1 MKILRFNEG
10 FFELLAPLIGRIKSR
25 MRVFKPFSVLLLALC
40 SWGMAAAEF
49 KEAEITTIKNM
60 VEHDPGTGS
69 APAKVSEKIQ
79 EKSKVSTAAA
89 SMAELTFA
97 DSSITRMGANT
108 QFSFQSKERLVKL
121 EQGSVLVNTPP
132 GKGGAVVDCGGVT
145 GAVSGTTFLASRDA
159 SGGVMFVM
167 LEGSGTLKVTVPNGG
182 GGTVVKEIRP
192 GQAASVG
199 SATVKTAEKANAG
212 GPPPAPEPESGSPRP
227 AAKAEAIQV
236 FDVDVKKIVETAPL
250 IREFKTELPSMKKI
264 EKTIEVQQAAV
275 KEGRMEKLEVE
286 VVAVKEDGDVLVG
299 SPRIDEKDMRI
310 VNRREERP
318 GGKPQT
324 GDNLDIDTAA
334 GPGAG
339 GGNVANARPAP
350 GPAPVDAPRGS
361 GPAASGG
368 SLGVIGQTATALA
381 GGITPDPILSSRAPE
396 GTVVMGD
403 PVNPLA
409 LTLSGPTKRAGVGRL
424 SINVAGVIVTKP
436 VLVAAGITQ
445 FEILGTG
452 LPDPKVYAPGGVEAT
467 VTLSLTAATG
477 TITETITLAS
487 RPVSD
492 PVVQAANP
500 ARLFSTTASMSPQE
514 KGALDI
520 FFYFQNKAPGVTT
533 GPSKLFADASLQTT
547 RDFRAVFQDPTEAIQ
562 LYAGQT
568 HDFFA
573 AKIFQPALGDLFLEP
588 SAGRNGIVAYANQ
601 WAMGQGGAAMWEG
614 LSDPTLDDTS
624 LGFQAVNRNKEYAP
638 IYNTDPAVG
647 PIGFFDIAVGTLP
660 APLYGLENFPVWDDG
675 SAGSFL
681 SSAFSWSLGDNAKSL
696 TLAAGAGGAVFE
708 GLDLQANGNRVEILS
723 VGDLK
728 ITTSRLRGLGSG
740 GATGSAALTLETQG
754 KMVLGGATE
763 SRQVRLEGVDTG
775 AGVPMPGSLAIVR
788 AGDSLEIRNLTIRNF
803 ADVKLEKTGT
813 AGGRILLSGVTVR
826 DFKIKELVGAAVNA
840 DAKIQ
845 MMAVDQ
851 NGDLA
856 GTLTVE
862 NRLPVERA
870 LAGKLDASLS
880 GTLASQAVDAAMVDL
895 AAETV
900 KFQQAQI
907 AAMNAIHVRAQTILV
922 QNSFMTVIRDRGM
935 INMYVRDGQVN
946 TTYGTTV
953 DGKVNFAGNN
963 GFRIGSTQFS
973 ISNQAE
979 LTAAYGNTLL
989 DIGQNGGNPQAGKV
1003 NVLKL

>member
-1 MKILRFNEG
+1 MNLGKRISA
-10 FFELLAPLIGRIKSR
+10 LL
-25 MRVFKPFSVLLLALC
+25 VLFTSC
-40 SWGMAAAEF
+40 SMAAMEF

-60 VEHDPGTGS
+60 VEHDAGS
-69 APAKVSEKIQ
+69 GAAPAKVSEKIQ

-132 GKGGAVVDCGGVT
+132 GNGGAVVEAGGVT

-167 LEGSGTLKVTVPNGG
+167 LEGSGTLKVTVPTGG

-199 SATVKTAEKANAG
+199 SATVKAAEKANAG
-212 GPPPAPEPESGSPRP
+212 GPPPGPEPESGSTKP
-227 AAKAEAIQV
+227 APKAEVIQV
-236 FDVDVKKIVETAPL
+236 FEVDVKKIVETAPL
-250 IREFKTELPSMKKI
+250 IREFKTELPSMEKI
-264 EKTIEVQQAAV
+264 EKTIEVQQTAV
-275 KEGRMEKLEVE
+275 KEGKLEKLEVE

-310 VNRREERP
+310 VNRREERA
-318 GGKPQT
+318 GGKPQA

-361 GPAASGG
+361 GPAPSGG

-403 PVNPLA
+403 PANPLV
-409 LTLSGPTKRAGVGRL
+409 LTLTGPTKRAGVGTL
-424 SINVAGVIVTKP
+424 SITMAGVNVTKS
-436 VLVAAGITQ
+436 VSVTAGLTT

-500 ARLFSTTASMSPQE
+500 ARLFSTDASMTPEE

-520 FFYFQNKAPGVTT
+520 FFYFQSKAPGVTT

-562 LYAGQT
+562 LYARQT

-573 AKIFQPALGDLFLEP
+573 AKEFKPAVGALLLEP
-588 SAGRNGIVAYANQ
+588 SAGKNEIVAYADQ
-601 WAMGQGGAAMWEG
+601 WAMGQGGAASWEG
-614 LSDPTLDDTS
+614 LSDPTRDNTS
-624 LGFQAVNRNKEYAP
+624 LGFDAVNNYKNYAP
-638 IYNTDPAVG
+638 IYNTDQNQG
-647 PIGFFDIAVGTLP
+647 PIGFFDLATPGLP
-660 APLYGLENFPVWDDG
+660 APLYGYENFPVWDDE
-675 SAGSFL
+675 SANSLL
-681 SSAFSWSLGDNAKSL
+681 SSTFAWSLGDNAKSL

-728 ITTSRLRGLGSG
+728 ITTSRLRGLGAG
-740 GATGSAALTLETQG
+740 GTTGDTALTLETQG
-754 KMVLGGATE
+754 KMVVGGADE
-763 SRQVRLEGVDTG
+763 SRQVRLEGVATA
-775 AGVPMPGSLAIVR
+775 AGTATPGSLAIVR

-813 AGGRILLSGVTVR
+813 SGGRILLSGATVR

-851 NGDLA
+851 NGNLA
-856 GTLTVE
+856 GTLTVQ

-870 LAGKLDASLS
+870 LAKDLDSNLS
-880 GTLASQAVDAAMVDL
+880 GTLAAEAVDAAMVDL
-895 AAETV
+895 AAQTV

-922 QNSFMTVIRDRGM
+922 QDSFMTVIRDRGM
-935 INMYVRDGQVN
+935 INMYVRDGLVN

-963 GFRIGSTQFS
+963 GFRIGSTQFN

>member
-1 MKILRFNEG
+1 M
-10 FFELLAPLIGRIKSR
+10 S
-25 MRVFKPFSVLLLALC
+25 
-40 SWGMAAAEF
+40 SWSMAAAEF

-60 VEHDPGTGS
+60 VEHDAGTGS
-69 APAKVSEKIQ
+69 VPAKVSEKIQ

-167 LEGSGTLKVTVPNGG
+167 LEGSGTLKVTVPTGG

-199 SATVKTAEKANAG
+199 SATVKAAEKANAG
-212 GPPPAPEPESGSPRP
+212 GPPPGPEPESGSPRT

-250 IREFKTELPSMKKI
+250 IREFKTELPSMEKI

-310 VNRREERP
+310 VNSREERA
-318 GGKPQT
+318 GGKPPA

-350 GPAPVDAPRGS
+350 GPAPVDAPRGT
-361 GPAASGG
+361 GPVVSGG
-368 SLGVIGQTATALA
+368 SLGIIGQTATALA

-409 LTLSGPTKRAGVGRL
+409 LTLSGPTKRAGVGTL
-424 SINVAGVIVTKP
+424 SINVAGLIVTKP

-445 FEILGTG
+445 FEILGTD
-452 LPDPKVYAPGGVEAT
+452 LPDPKVYAPGGVDAV

-477 TITETITLAS
+477 TITEKITLAS

-500 ARLFSTTASMSPQE
+500 ARLFSTTASMSPEE

-520 FFYFQNKAPGVTT
+520 FFYFQSKAPGVTT

-638 IYNTDPAVG
+638 IYNTDRTVG
-647 PIGFFDIAVGTLP
+647 PIGFFDVAVGTFP

-681 SSAFSWSLGDNAKSL
+681 FSAFSWSLGDNAKSL
-696 TLAAGAGGAVFE
+696 TLAAGAGEKIDDFFTGNEFN

-740 GATGSAALTLETQG
+740 GTTSGKALTLETQG
-754 KMVLGGATE
+754 KMVVGGADE
-763 SRQVRLEGVDTG
+763 SRQVRLEGLDTG

-803 ADVKLEKTGT
+803 ADVKLEKTGA
-813 AGGRILLSGVTVR
+813 AGGRILLSGATVR

-870 LAGKLDASLS
+870 MA
-880 GTLASQAVDAAMVDL
+880 GTLAAEAVDAAMVDL
-895 AAETV
+895 AAQTV

-907 AAMNAIHVRAQTILV
+907 AAMNAIHVRAQTILM
-922 QNSFMTVIRDRGM
+922 QDSFMTVIRDRGM
-935 INMYVRDGQVN
+935 INMYVRDGLVN

-963 GFRIGSTQFS
+963 GFRIGSTQFN

>member
-1 MKILRFNEG
+1 MMTYWH
-10 FFELLAPLIGRIKSR
+10 R
-25 MRVFKPFSVLLLALC
+25 MVGVFLVGSASAF
-40 SWGMAAAEF
+40 AAVEF
-49 KEAEITTIKNM
+49 KEAEITTVKNM
-60 VEHDPGTGS
+60 VEHDAGTGS
-69 APAKVSEKIQ
+69 VPAKVSEKIQ

-121 EQGSVLVNTPP
+121 DQGSVLVNTPP

-145 GAVSGTTFLASRDA
+145 GAVSGTTFMASRDA

-167 LEGSGTLKVTVPNGG
+167 LEGSGTLKVTVPTAG

-199 SATVKTAEKANAG
+199 SATVKAAEKANAG
-212 GPPPAPEPESGSPRP
+212 GPPPGPEPESGSTKP
-227 AAKAEAIQV
+227 APKAEVIQV
-236 FDVDVKKIVETAPL
+236 FEVDVKKIVETAPL
-250 IREFKTELPSMKKI
+250 IREFKTELPSIEKI
-264 EKTIEVQQAAV
+264 EKTIEVQQSAV
-275 KEGRMEKLEVE
+275 REGKLEKLEVE

-299 SPRIDEKDMRI
+299 APRIDEKDMRI
-310 VNRREERP
+310 VNSREERAR
-318 GGKPQT
+318 GKPQA
-324 GDNLDIDTAA
+324 GDNLDIETAA

-339 GGNVANARPAP
+339 GGGNLANARPAP
-350 GPAPVDAPRGS
+350 APAPANPPPAPL
-361 GPAASGG
+361 ATVSGG
-368 SLGVIGQTATALA
+368 SLGIIGQTATALA
-381 GGITPDPILSSRAPE
+381 GGITPDPTLFSRAPV

-409 LTLSGPTKRAGVGRL
+409 LTLSGPTKRAGIGTL
-424 SINVAGVIVTKP
+424 SIEMAGVTVTKP
-436 VLVAAGITQ
+436 VAVAAGTTQ
-445 FEILGTG
+445 FEILGTD
-452 LPDPKVYAPGGVEAT
+452 LPDPKVYAPGGVAVT

-520 FFYFQNKAPGVTT
+520 FFYFQSKAPGVTT

-547 RDFRAVFQDPTEAIQ
+547 RDFRVVFPDPTEAIQ
-562 LYAGQT
+562 LHAGQT

-573 AKIFQPALGDLFLEP
+573 AKIFQPTLGDLFLEP

-601 WAMGQGGAAMWEG
+601 WAMGQGGTAIWER
-614 LSDPTLDDTS
+614 LSDPTLDVTS

-638 IYNTDPAVG
+638 IYNTDRTVG
-647 PIGFFDIAVGTLP
+647 PIGFFDFAVGTLP
-660 APLYGLENFPVWDDG
+660 APLYGLENFPVWDDE
-675 SAGSFL
+675 SAGSSL
-681 SSAFSWSLGDNAKSL
+681 SSTFAWSLGDNAKSL

-728 ITTSRLRGLGSG
+728 ITTSRLRGLGAG
-740 GATGSAALTLETQG
+740 GTTGGTALTLETQG

-813 AGGRILLSGVTVR
+813 AGGRILLSGATVR

-840 DAKIQ
+840 DAKVQ

-851 NGDLA
+851 NGALA

-900 KFQQAQI
+900 KFQQAQV
-907 AAMNAIHVRAQTILV
+907 AAMNAIHVRAQTILL
-922 QNSFMTVIRDRGM
+922 QDSFMTVIRDRGM

-946 TTYGTTV
+946 TTYGAPPV

-963 GFRIGSTQFS
+963 GFRIGSTQFT
-973 ISNQAE
+973 INNQAE

>member
-1 MKILRFNEG
+1 MTYWHKVMG
-10 FFELLAPLIGRIKSR
+10 
-25 MRVFKPFSVLLLALC
+25 VFLVGSASAF
-40 SWGMAAAEF
+40 AAVEF
-49 KEAEITTIKNM
+49 KEAEITTVKNM

-69 APAKVSEKIQ
+69 VPAKVSEKIQ

-121 EQGSVLVNTPP
+121 DQGSVLVNTPP

-145 GAVSGTTFLASRDA
+145 GAVSGTTFMASRDA

-167 LEGSGTLKVTVPNGG
+167 LEGSGTLKVTVPTAG
-182 GGTVVKEIRP
+182 GGTVMKEIRP

-199 SATVKTAEKANAG
+199 SATVKAAEKANAG
-212 GPPPAPEPESGSPRP
+212 GPPPGPGPEPESGP
-227 AAKAEAIQV
+227 AKPAPKADVIQV
-236 FDVDVKKIVETAPL
+236 FDVDVKKIVQTAPL
-250 IREFKTELPSMKKI
+250 IREFKTELPSMEKI

-275 KEGRMEKLEVE
+275 KEGRLEKLEVE

-318 GGKPQT
+318 GGKPQA
-324 GDNLDIDTAA
+324 GDNLDIETAA

-339 GGNVANARPAP
+339 GGGNLANARPAP
-350 GPAPVDAPRGS
+350 APAPANPPPAPL
-361 GPAASGG
+361 ATVSGG
-368 SLGVIGQTATALA
+368 SLGIIGQTATALA
-381 GGITPDPILSSRAPE
+381 GGITPDPTLSSSAPA

-403 PVNPLA
+403 PANPLA
-409 LTLSGPTKRAGVGRL
+409 LTLSGPTKRTGIGTLSIEMAGVTVTK
-424 SINVAGVIVTKP
+424 SVAVVAGT
-436 VLVAAGITQ
+436 TQ
-445 FEILGTG
+445 FQILGTD
-452 LPDPKVYAPGGVEAT
+452 LPDPKVYAPGGVAAT
-467 VTLSLTAATG
+467 VTLGLTAATG

-500 ARLFSTTASMSPQE
+500 ARLLSAAASMSPQE

-520 FFYFQNKAPGVTT
+520 FFYFQSKALGVTT

-547 RDFRAVFQDPTEAIQ
+547 RDFRAVSQDPTEAIQ
-562 LYAGQT
+562 LFAGQT

-573 AKIFQPALGDLFLEP
+573 AKVFQPALGDLFLSP
-588 SAGRNGIVAYANQ
+588 SAGRDGIVAYANQ
-601 WAMGQGGAAMWEG
+601 WAMGQGGAASWG
-614 LSDPTLDDTS
+614 NLSDPTLDNTS
-624 LGFQAVNRNKEYAP
+624 LGFQAVNRNREYAP

-647 PIGFFDIAVGTLP
+647 PIGFFDAAVGAFP
-660 APLYGLENFPVWDDG
+660 APLYGLENFPVWDDE
-675 SAGSFL
+675 SAGSTLF
-681 SSAFSWSLGDNAKSL
+681 STFSWSLGDAAKKL
-696 TLAAGAGGAVFE
+696 TLAAGADGAVLE

-740 GATGSAALTLETQG
+740 GATGSTALTLETQG

-803 ADVKLEKTGT
+803 ADVKLETTGT
-813 AGGRILLSGVTVR
+813 GGGRILLSGATVR

-840 DAKIQ
+840 DAKVQ

-851 NGDLA
+851 NGALA

-870 LAGKLDASLS
+870 LAGTLDSSLG

-900 KFQQAQI
+900 KFQQAQV
-907 AAMNAIHVRAQTILV
+907 AAMNAIHVRAQTILL

-935 INMYVRDGQVN
+935 INMYVRDGLVN

-963 GFRIGSTQFS
+963 TFRIGSTQFS

-979 LTAAYGNTLL
+979 LTAAYGNNLY

>member
-1 MKILRFNEG
+1 
-10 FFELLAPLIGRIKSR
+10 
-25 MRVFKPFSVLLLALC
+25 
-40 SWGMAAAEF
+40 
-49 KEAEITTIKNM
+49 
-60 VEHDPGTGS
+60 
-69 APAKVSEKIQ
+69 
-79 EKSKVSTAAA
+79 
-89 SMAELTFA
+89 
-97 DSSITRMGANT
+97 
-108 QFSFQSKERLVKL
+108 
-121 EQGSVLVNTPP
+121 
-132 GKGGAVVDCGGVT
+132 
-145 GAVSGTTFLASRDA
+145 
-159 SGGVMFVM
+159 
-167 LEGSGTLKVTVPNGG
+167 
-182 GGTVVKEIRP
+182 
-192 GQAASVG
+192 
-199 SATVKTAEKANAG
+199 
-212 GPPPAPEPESGSPRP
+212 
-227 AAKAEAIQV
+227 
-236 FDVDVKKIVETAPL
+236 
-250 IREFKTELPSMKKI
+250 
-264 EKTIEVQQAAV
+264 
-275 KEGRMEKLEVE
+275 
-286 VVAVKEDGDVLVG
+286 
-299 SPRIDEKDMRI
+299 MRI
-310 VNRREERP
+310 VNSREERA
-318 GGKPQT
+318 GGKPPA

-339 GGNVANARPAP
+339 GGGNVANAQPAP
-350 GPAPVDAPRGS
+350 APAPANPPPVPLAS
-361 GPAASGG
+361 VSGG
-368 SLGVIGQTATALA
+368 ALGIIGQTATALA

>member
-1 MKILRFNEG
+1 
-10 FFELLAPLIGRIKSR
+10 
-25 MRVFKPFSVLLLALC
+25 
-40 SWGMAAAEF
+40 MAAAEF

-60 VEHDPGTGS
+60 VEHDAGTGS
-69 APAKVSEKIQ
+69 VPAKVSEKIQ

-121 EQGSVLVNTPP
+121 EQGTVLVNTPP

-145 GAVSGTTFLASRDA
+145 GAVSGTTFMASRDA

-167 LEGSGTLKVTVPNGG
+167 LEGSGTLKVTVPTAGG
-182 GGTVVKEIRP
+182 GSMVKEIRP

-199 SATVKTAEKANAG
+199 SATVKAAEKANAG
-212 GPPPAPEPESGSPRP
+212 GPPPGPEPESGSTRP

-250 IREFKTELPSMKKI
+250 IREFKTELPSMEKI

-299 SPRIDEKDMRI
+299 SPRIDEKDMRT
-310 VNRREERP
+310 VNRREERA

-409 LTLSGPTKRAGVGRL
+409 LTLSGPTKRAGVGTL
-424 SINVAGVIVTKP
+424 SIDVAGVIVTKP

-500 ARLFSTTASMSPQE
+500 ARLFSTTASMSPEE

-520 FFYFQNKAPGVTT
+520 FFYFQSKAPGVTT

-547 RDFRAVFQDPTEAIQ
+547 KDFRAVFQDPTEAIQ

-573 AKIFQPALGDLFLEP
+573 AKIFQPALGDLSLEP
-588 SAGRNGIVAYANQ
+588 RAGRNGIVAYADTWKRQNTVAT
-601 WAMGQGGAAMWEG
+601 WKG

-624 LGFQAVNRNKEYAP
+624 LGFRAVNNNDDYAP
-638 IYNTDPAVG
+638 IYNRDGNVG
-647 PIGFFDIAVGTLP
+647 PIGFFDGIGD
-660 APLYGLENFPVWDDG
+660 LYGLGNFPVWDDE
-675 SAGSFL
+675 SAGSTL
-681 SSAFSWSLGDNAKSL
+681 SSALSWSLGDNAKSL
-696 TLAAGAGGAVFE
+696 TLAAGAGEKIDDFFTGNEFN

-740 GATGSAALTLETQG
+740 GTTSGKALTLETQG
-754 KMVLGGATE
+754 KMVVGGADE
-763 SRQVRLEGVDTG
+763 SRQVRLEGLDTG

-803 ADVKLEKTGT
+803 ADVKLEKTGA
-813 AGGRILLSGVTVR
+813 AGGRILLSGATVR

-870 LAGKLDASLS
+870 LAG
-880 GTLASQAVDAAMVDL
+880 TLAAEAVDAAMVDL
-895 AAETV
+895 AAQTV

-907 AAMNAIHVRAQTILV
+907 AAMNAIHVRAQTILL
-922 QNSFMTVIRDRGM
+922 QDSFMTVIRDRGM

-946 TTYGTTV
+946 TTYGGTTV

-963 GFRIGSTQFS
+963 TFRIGSTQFTINS
-973 ISNQAE
+973 QAE

>member
-1 MKILRFNEG
+1 M
-10 FFELLAPLIGRIKSR
+10 S
-25 MRVFKPFSVLLLALC
+25 
-40 SWGMAAAEF
+40 SWSMAAAEF

-60 VEHDPGTGS
+60 VEHDAGTGS
-69 APAKVSEKIQ
+69 VPAKVSEKIQ

-167 LEGSGTLKVTVPNGG
+167 LEGSGTLKVTVPTGG

-199 SATVKTAEKANAG
+199 SATVKAAEKANAG
-212 GPPPAPEPESGSPRP
+212 GPPPGPEPESGSPRT

-250 IREFKTELPSMKKI
+250 IREFKTELPSMEKI

-310 VNRREERP
+310 VNSREERA
-318 GGKPQT
+318 GGKPPA

-350 GPAPVDAPRGS
+350 GPAPVDAPRGT
-361 GPAASGG
+361 GPVVSGG
-368 SLGVIGQTATALA
+368 SLGIIGQTATALA

-409 LTLSGPTKRAGVGRL
+409 LTLSGPTKRAGVGTL
-424 SINVAGVIVTKP
+424 SINVAGLIVTKP

-445 FEILGTG
+445 FEILGTD
-452 LPDPKVYAPGGVEAT
+452 LPDPKVYAPGGVDAV

-477 TITETITLAS
+477 TITEKITLAS

-500 ARLFSTTASMSPQE
+500 ARLFSTTASMSPEE

-520 FFYFQNKAPGVTT
+520 FFYFQSKAPGVTT

-638 IYNTDPAVG
+638 IYNTDRTVG
-647 PIGFFDIAVGTLP
+647 PIGFFDVAVGTFP

-681 SSAFSWSLGDNAKSL
+681 FSAFSWSLGDNAKSL
-696 TLAAGAGGAVFE
+696 TLAAGAGEKIDDFFTGNEFN

-740 GATGSAALTLETQG
+740 GTTSGKALTLETQG
-754 KMVLGGATE
+754 KMVVGGADE
-763 SRQVRLEGVDTG
+763 SRQVRLEGLDTG

-803 ADVKLEKTGT
+803 ADVKLEKTGA
-813 AGGRILLSGVTVR
+813 AGGRILLSGATVR

-870 LAGKLDASLS
+870 MA
-880 GTLASQAVDAAMVDL
+880 GTLAAEAVDAAMVDL
-895 AAETV
+895 AAQTV

-922 QNSFMTVIRDRGM
+922 QDSFMTVIRDRGM
-935 INMYVRDGQVN
+935 INMYVRDGLVN

-963 GFRIGSTQFS
+963 GFRIGSTQFN

>member
-1 MKILRFNEG
+1 LKILRFNEG

-467 VTLSLTAATG
+467 VTLSVTAATG

>member
-1 MKILRFNEG
+1 
-10 FFELLAPLIGRIKSR
+10 
-25 MRVFKPFSVLLLALC
+25 
-40 SWGMAAAEF
+40 
-49 KEAEITTIKNM
+49 
-60 VEHDPGTGS
+60 
-69 APAKVSEKIQ
+69 
-79 EKSKVSTAAA
+79 
-89 SMAELTFA
+89 
-97 DSSITRMGANT
+97 MGN
-108 QFSFQSKERLVKL
+108 
-121 EQGSVLVNTPP
+121 
-132 GKGGAVVDCGGVT
+132 
-145 GAVSGTTFLASRDA
+145 
-159 SGGVMFVM
+159 
-167 LEGSGTLKVTVPNGG
+167 
-182 GGTVVKEIRP
+182 
-192 GQAASVG
+192 
-199 SATVKTAEKANAG
+199 
-212 GPPPAPEPESGSPRP
+212 
-227 AAKAEAIQV
+227 
-236 FDVDVKKIVETAPL
+236 
-250 IREFKTELPSMKKI
+250 
-264 EKTIEVQQAAV
+264 
-275 KEGRMEKLEVE
+275 
-286 VVAVKEDGDVLVG
+286 
-299 SPRIDEKDMRI
+299 
-310 VNRREERP
+310 
-318 GGKPQT
+318 
-324 GDNLDIDTAA
+324 
-334 GPGAG
+334 
-339 GGNVANARPAP
+339 
-350 GPAPVDAPRGS
+350 
-361 GPAASGG
+361 
-368 SLGVIGQTATALA
+368 
-381 GGITPDPILSSRAPE
+381 
-396 GTVVMGD
+396 

-409 LTLSGPTKRAGVGRL
+409 LTLSSPTKRAGVGTL
-424 SINVAGVIVTKP
+424 SINVAGVTVTKP
-436 VLVAAGITQ
+436 VVVAAGTTR
-445 FEILGTG
+445 FEILGAD

-487 RPVSD
+487 RPVFPLPDPD

-500 ARLFSTTASMSPQE
+500 ARLFSTAASMSPEE

-520 FFYFQNKAPGVTT
+520 FFYFQSKAPGVTT

-573 AKIFQPALGDLFLEP
+573 AKIFEPALGDLFLEP
-588 SAGRNGIVAYANQ
+588 SAGRNGIAAYANQ
-601 WAMGQGGAAMWEG
+601 WAMEQGGAAMWEN
-614 LSDPTLDDTS
+614 LSDPILDGTS
-624 LGFQAVNRNKEYAP
+624 LGFRAINRNDAYAP
-638 IYNTDPAVG
+638 VYNTDPTAG
-647 PIGFFDIAVGTLP
+647 PIGFFDGIGD
-660 APLYGLENFPVWDDG
+660 LYGLENFPVWDDE
-675 SAGSFL
+675 SAGSSL
-681 SSAFSWSLGDNAKSL
+681 SSTFAWSLGDTAKSL

-708 GLDLQANGNRVEILS
+708 GLDLQANGNQVEILS

-728 ITTSRLRGLGSG
+728 ITTSRLRGLGTG
-740 GATGSAALTLETQG
+740 GTTGGTALTLETQG
-754 KMVLGGATE
+754 KMVVGGADE
-763 SRQVRLEGVDTG
+763 SQQVRLEGVDTG

-803 ADVKLEKTGT
+803 ADVKLGKTG
-813 AGGRILLSGVTVR
+813 ADGGRILLSGATVR

-851 NGDLA
+851 NGGLA

-895 AAETV
+895 AAQTV

-907 AAMNAIHVRAQTILV
+907 AAMNAIHVRAQTILM
-922 QNSFMTVIRDRGM
+922 QDSFMTVIRDRGM

-963 GFRIGSTQFS
+963 GFRIGSTQFN